1 MKDESISKPKRSC
14 LWYPIIFVGFSV
26 LGCLLFSIWII
37 FASSNPIGSLI
48 SVGEGKTIRIFHS
61 SDLHVLLEP
70 YSHLKFEVREGTK
83 LIHEGCGLIFD
94 QPGDKHQFKKIYSAN
109 KSIVGVQD
117 LASDSLMFIMCN
129 LETDICYPCD
139 ANDSERNAM
148 FAELQQANEDL
159 KTPWFLEPQD

>member
-1 MKDESISKPKRSC
+1 MKEESISKPKRSC
-14 LWYPIIFVGFSV
+14 LWYPIIFVGFSI

-48 SVGEGKTIRIFHS
+48 SVEEGKIIRIFHS

-94 QPGDKHQFKKIYSAN
+94 QPGDKHQFKKIYSAG

-117 LASDSLMFIMCN
+117 LALDSHLLIMCN
-129 LETDICYPCD
+129 LETDTCYPCD
-139 ANDSERNAM
+139 TNNSERDAM
-148 FAELQQANEDL
+148 FAELQQANEAL
-159 KTPWFLEPQD
+159 TKSEFWTSEE